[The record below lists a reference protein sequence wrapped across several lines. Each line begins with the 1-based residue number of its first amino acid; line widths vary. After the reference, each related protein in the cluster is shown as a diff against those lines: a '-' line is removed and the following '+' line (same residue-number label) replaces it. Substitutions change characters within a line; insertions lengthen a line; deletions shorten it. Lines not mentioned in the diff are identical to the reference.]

1 MTPIRVLIADDHP
14 VFRFGLR
21 MMLLAE
27 EDLELVGEAENGR
40 EAVELARTLL
50 PDVALLD
57 LNMPELDGIVAT
69 RDIVRMSPGTG
80 VLVLTML
87 EDEPTVLAALR
98 AGARGYIVKGSGNA
112 EITRAIRAVAA
123 GETILGRSAA
133 GPVLAALRPALSL
146 PDRPFPDLTRR
157 EYEVLQLLAQG
168 QSNSVIAEQLFVSEK
183 TVRNHLSLIFDKLG
197 VSSRAEAIVL
207 AHRNG
212 VE

>member
-183 TVRNHLSLIFDKLG
+183 TVRNQLSLIFDKLG